1 MPNRARSTA
10 RLISKET
17 KRAHRATWFV
27 YGGPHGEKIRPA
39 RGRKYHRMGWD
50 VTCSCNWESRT
61 GGAAKGS
68 VAALLQDHRH
78 LMQANAGE
86 AR

>member
-39 RGRKYHRMGWD
+39 RGRKYHCM
-50 VTCSCNWESRT
+50 
-61 GGAAKGS
+61 
-68 VAALLQDHRH
+68 
-78 LMQANAGE
+78 
-86 AR
+86 